1 MEREKQRLAKSQ
13 KISKVSGWVL
23 VVLLSVFVLF
33 TIFSVRHLM
42 ERLDDIRRHPFQV
55 MDAGGT
61 LQNDMDRIRNSFEQ
75 LKHINT
81 PKVVEEIR
89 NEISLIYE
97 DTDRQM
103 AILRGSYLGD
113 QEDLENLSEL
123 MDEIGKEQDA
133 FLDYA
138 AADDRSEDEI
148 VSYSTRHLEELYQ
161 EFDSRLGKVLD
172 FARNKVGYFYS
183 EADRFCFF
191 AILTSCLVFAAALI
205 ILFIYK
211 YLLGRQTEQLKR
223 QNQLFELLSRNI
235 DNIFMINDLH
245 HPERNYISENAGRI
259 LGFKPDPKKVSP
271 TILFEYMDEQ
281 DREKVKR
288 VFDTVGESYWSCTFH
303 YRHPAL
309 AGERIFLLQTYRI
322 WTEEEDR
329 FITVLTDQT
338 QILSTQKELEAAI
351 QQAEKANRA
360 KSEFLSRMSHEI
372 RTPMNGIIGMGM
384 IAMQNLG
391 DSSRVEDCIRKINL
405 SSRHLLTLINDVLD
419 MSKIESGR
427 IEIKRDVF
435 YFRLFLESVSNVISG
450 QARDK
455 GLNFD
460 VIFLGDMEEELFGD
474 ALRVNQILMNLLS
487 NALKFTPEGGSIV
500 LRIAKMDEDSTT
512 VWLKFEVSDT
522 GCGIEEKNYEKIF
535 MPFEQEHEDI
545 SHVYGGTG
553 LGLSIS
559 RRFAEL
565 MDGRLT
571 VSSQV
576 GKGSTFT
583 LTMPFGR
590 VEKRESRESRER
602 RETDFSHLRVLAVDD
617 DPDCLTHIKLL
628 LKKLGAKA
636 DTAMS
641 CEEAVEKA
649 RLAHSAGE
657 DYDVCLADWKMPSGD
672 GVETIRRL
680 RKLPGRKIAAAL
692 VTAYDT
698 DEIRRDAELAGAACV
713 VEKPLFE
720 STLSAL
726 LTKLLKEKQQEKQE
740 EKQEEKTAQKSQN
753 FPEGNFGGLR
763 FLVVEDNDLNREI
776 AVTLFS
782 SFGAEVETAVNGK
795 EAVEAFETSEPG
807 FFDLILMDVQM
818 PVMDGY
824 EATRIIRSLDRED
837 GREIPILAMTA
848 NAFSEDKAKSMA
860 CGMDGHISKPIDLK
874 EVVEKIERVL
884 KKRGKG

>member
-89 NEISLIYE
+89 GEISLIYE

-103 AILRGSYLGD
+103 EILRESYLGD

-161 EFDSRLGKVLD
+161 EFDSQLGEVLD
-172 FARNKVGYFYS
+172 FARNKVEYFYF

-223 QNQLFELLSRNI
+223 QNQLFELLSKNI

-322 WTEEEDR
+322 WTEGEDR

-360 KSEFLSRMSHEI
+360 KSEFLS
-372 RTPMNGIIGMGM
+372 
-384 IAMQNLG
+384 
-391 DSSRVEDCIRKINL
+391 
-405 SSRHLLTLINDVLD
+405 
-419 MSKIESGR
+419 
-427 IEIKRDVF
+427 
-435 YFRLFLESVSNVISG
+435 
-450 QARDK
+450 
-455 GLNFD
+455 D

-576 GKGSTFT
+576 GKGSTLT

-795 EAVEAFETSEPG
+795 EAVEAFEASEPG

-874 EVVEKIERVL
+874 EVFVKNECVL
-884 KKRGKG
+884 KKRGLD

>member
-89 NEISLIYE
+89 GEISLIYE

-103 AILRGSYLGD
+103 EILRESYLGD

-161 EFDSRLGKVLD
+161 EFDSQLGEVLD

-191 AILTSCLVFAAALI
+191 AILTSCLVFGAALI

-271 TILFEYMDEQ
+271 TLLFEYTDEQ
-281 DREKVKR
+281 DREKVKQ

-322 WTEEEDR
+322 WTEGEDR

-384 IAMQNLG
+384 IVMQNLG

-435 YFRLFLESVSNVISG
+435 DFRLFLESVSNVISG

-487 NALKFTPEGGSIV
+487 NALKFTPAGGQIHVTLSQEPSPKGEGYIRTHFLV
-500 LRIAKMDEDSTT
+500 E
-512 VWLKFEVSDT
+512 DT
-522 GCGIEEKNYEKIF
+522 GIGMSPEFQSRIFESFVREDNKRVHKIEG
-535 MPFEQEHEDI
+535 
-545 SHVYGGTG
+545 SG
-553 LGLSIS
+553 LGMAITKYIVD
-559 RRFAEL
+559 A
-565 MDGRLT
+565 MDGTIEVQSELN
-571 VSSQV
+571 
-576 GKGSTFT
+576 KGSQFHVT
-583 LTMPFGR
+583 LDLERF
-590 VEKRESRESRER
+590 EEREEEMLLPAW
-602 RETDFSHLRVLAVDD
+602 DILVVDD
-617 DPDCLTHIKLL
+617 DERLCISAADALQEIGLRADWTLDGSSAIEMAERRHAEARDYHIVLL
-628 LKKLGAKA
+628 DWQMPGM
-636 DTAMS
+636 DGIETARRMR
-641 CEEAVEKA
+641 EKI
-649 RLAHSAGE
+649 GE
-657 DYDVCLADWKMPSGD
+657 DVPILIIS
-672 GVETIRRL
+672 
-680 RKLPGRKIAAAL
+680 
-692 VTAYDT
+692 AYDWGSI
-698 DEIRRDAELAGAACV
+698 EAEARAAGV
-713 VEKPLFE
+713 SGFLSKPLFK
-720 STLSAL
+720 STLYYGLSRFKEGAEAKNEADQEAGADYTGRRL
-726 LTKLLKEKQQEKQE
+726 LV
-740 EKQEEKTAQKSQN
+740 A
-753 FPEGNFGGLR
+753 
-763 FLVVEDNDLNREI
+763 EDNELNWEI
-776 AVTLFS
+776 ARELLAPYGFELTW
-782 SFGAEVETAVNGK
+782 AENGRICLEK
-795 EAVEAFETSEPG
+795 FQASEPG
-807 FFDLILMDVQM
+807 WYDAVLMDLRM
-818 PVMDGY
+818 PMMDGY
-824 EATRIIRSLDRED
+824 EATRAIRACDRPD
-837 GREIPILAMTA
+837 ADIPIIAMTA
-848 NAFSEDKAKSMA
+848 DAFSEDIQRCIQ
-860 CGMDGHISKPIDLK
+860 CGMNAHAAKPLDMRELL
-874 EVVEKIERVL
+874 RTL
-884 KKRGKG
+884 QGLMSPTANGPG